1 MLDVIAKEIK
11 QLKILPLSS
20 DNKTILENVIL
31 KFSLT
36 CNPKNGKVWFIIVI
50 KYGLNYFCCLMSF
63 NHRYYTHRQ
72 GIIP

>member
-36 CNPKNGKVWFIIVI
+36 CNPKNGKV
-50 KYGLNYFCCLMSF
+50 
-63 NHRYYTHRQ
+63 
-72 GIIP
+72 